1 MKSFFYKTVRLATF
15 APTFKRN
22 GNNNIIMRK
31 KKKHCLQCEKYIVLH
46 EYNLVVGQKLIYKFL
61 LSRSRYWPKISDE
74 NWFSLNTFILIRY
87 IRCSKVHGQIPM
99 ICLIT
104 QIPAVQT
111 ILNSSSRSVFT
122 CFICKLLSV
131 ILILKNSL

>member
-1 MKSFFYKTVRLATF
+1 MKSFFTKPVRLATF

-46 EYNLVVGQKLIYKFL
+46 EYNLVVGQKTNLQIPSL
-61 LSRSRYWPKISDE
+61 LVPFGIDRKISDE

-87 IRCSKVHGQIPM
+87 IRCTKVHGQIPM

-111 ILNSSSRSVFT
+111 FLNSSPRSVFT
-122 CFICKLLSV
+122 HSICKLFPG
-131 ILILKNSL
+131 I

>member
-1 MKSFFYKTVRLATF
+1 MKSDFTKPVILATF
-15 APTFKRN
+15 APTFKSN
-22 GNNNIIMRK
+22 GNNIIMRK

-46 EYNLVVGQKLIYKFL
+46 EYNLVVGQKTNLQIPSL
-61 LSRSRYWPKISDE
+61 LVPFGIDQKISDE

-87 IRCSKVHGQIPM
+87 ISGRRVHGQIPM

-111 ILNSSSRSVFT
+111 
-122 CFICKLLSV
+122 
-131 ILILKNSL
+131 